1 MQKRWRLTVCD
12 GLDCAGKGV
21 FLDALAEEARR
32 SGKRIF
38 DVHQFWAEHN
48 FHPSPYD
55 IIGNY
60 DVILT
65 SEPTFVG
72 IGKYI
77 RNEIIAKNG
86 RDYHPVVH
94 AEAYALDR
102 RILYQQLLLPVL
114 AAGVDVY
121 QSRSFST
128 SVVYQLQTALDQG
141 LDCDIDQIMNIPGNS
156 FCASYPVDFLVV
168 PKIDDVEEAMRRLV
182 GRDKDDRCEFETF
195 DFQTKLRMHYHGEPF
210 KALFERLGVALIY
223 MDASKD
229 VEFSQQQAKD
239 FFHQRLE

>member
-1 MQKRWRLTVCD
+1 MQKRGKLVVFD
-12 GLDCAGKGV
+12 GLDGAGKGK
-21 FLDALAEEARR
+21 FLEALAEEARK

-114 AAGVDVY
+114 EAGVDVY

-128 SVVYQLQTALDQG
+128 SVVYQLQMALDQK
-141 LDCDIDQIMNIPGNS
+141 LECDIDQIMAIPGNS
-156 FCASYPVDFLVV
+156 FCASHPMDFLVV
-168 PKIDDVEEAMRRLV
+168 PAIDDVNEAMKRLE
-182 GRDKDDRCEFETF
+182 GRDKNDRCEFENF
-195 DFQTKLRMHYHGEPF
+195 DFQTKLRLHYHSEPF
-210 KALFERLGVALIY
+210 KALFAGLGVPLIY
-223 MDASKD
+223 MDANQS
-229 VEFSQQQAKD
+229 VEFSQQQ
-239 FFHQRLE
+239 